1 MISFLIGAAAA
12 ITGALGFG
20 SGCVMLICL
29 TLRGINR
36 LTASGI
42 NLLFFPITGLFSLA
56 LHHRHGLVNW
66 KLALPLLA
74 AGCLGAVA
82 GCLFAPHIPH
92 QWLSVLFGVLLL
104 VLGFYEL
111 LSCLKKRP
119 PLHNSADRGTK

>member
-1 MISFLIGAAAA
+1 MISFLIGAASA

-29 TLRGINR
+29 TLRGVGR

-42 NLLFFPITGLFSLA
+42 NLLFFPATGIFSLV

-66 KLALPLLA
+66 KLALPMLA
-74 AGCLGAVA
+74 VGCAGALAGCLA
-82 GCLFAPHIPH
+82 APHIPH

-104 VLGFYEL
+104 VLGLREL
-111 LSCLKKRP
+111 LSCLKKTP
-119 PLHNSADRGTK
+119 PLHNSADKGTK